1 MSEEFEE
8 IAETSSAAE
17 EKSPEKSPQE
27 DRQNKTS
34 WLEALAQLGLGD
46 AILRFATGALTLLAL
61 AAIVLL
67 LRAFFTGEP
76 QRAEAL
82 PLESEAETGL
92 VSPQSIPQA
101 ENVYRGIG
109 RMAMMNTIIPNR
121 PRAEIIKYTVET
133 GDTIFGIAEK
143 FSLKPQTI
151 FFANR
156 NILGD
161 DPHRLRPG
169 QELNILPLDGAYYE
183 WQAGDG
189 LNGVAR
195 FFKVTPEDIINYPGN
210 NLDPA
215 SIGDYAN
222 PNIRPGTLL
231 IVPGGTRDFVSW
243 SAPIGLTR
251 DNPGVARQL
260 GAGHCGTV
268 SVGAVGYGY
277 FVWPTNSRFLSG
289 FDFSPETNHFGLDL
303 HGRLGDPL
311 YAVDAG
317 VIVYAGWN
325 DWGYGSMV
333 VIDHGNGWQSLYAH
347 MSALNVGCGQ
357 SVGQGAVIGAIGS
370 TGRSSG
376 PHLHFEL
383 MHTSYGKVNPWLYL
397 PP

>member
-1 MSEEFEE
+1 MSEDFRE
-8 IAETSSAAE
+8 IAETASTAE
-17 EKSPEKSPQE
+17 EISPEESPQE
-27 DRQNKTS
+27 DRQNKTN
-34 WLEALAQLGLGD
+34 WLEALAQMGLGD

-61 AAIVLL
+61 VAIVLL
-67 LRAFFTGEP
+67 LRVFFTVEP

-82 PLESEAETGL
+82 PLDTEVESGP
-92 VSPQSIPQA
+92 VSAQSIPQA

-109 RMAMMNTIIPNR
+109 RMAMMNTIIPTR
-121 PRAEIIKYTVET
+121 PRTEILKYTVES

-143 FSLKPQTI
+143 FNLKPQTI

-156 NILGD
+156 HILGD

-195 FFKVTPEDIINYPGN
+195 FFKVAPEDIINYPGN
-210 NLDPA
+210 DLDPA
-215 SIGDYAN
+215 NIGDYAN
-222 PNIRPGTLL
+222 PNIRPGTWL

-260 GAGHCGTV
+260 GAGHCGTI

-277 FVWPTNSRFLSG
+277 FVWPTNSRHLSG
-289 FDFSPETNHFGLDL
+289 FDYSPETNHFGLDL

-325 DWGYGSMV
+325 DWGYGNMV

-383 MHTSYGKVNPWLYL
+383 MHSSYGKVNPWLYL